1 MSPQWHFYDMLCNW
15 TRRKIKADM
24 YTICRSV
31 ELLISL
37 LAAGVGLKSHHS
49 RAGAETGET
58 GLGVKW
64 EVTVWL
70 AACLWSSKLG
80 GIYFSDLDMFAEYC
94 HQLRPPAR
102 ENFTGWT
109 SRLYRHKCFQIAEWK
124 RLLCVYDQRGKQ
136 WRSLTHWDEGPYF
149 QTFIILRYKLLVWSL
164 KSKFDVDVE
173 YIFWKALYF

>member
-1 MSPQWHFYDMLCNW
+1 MFRHDPLSAMSPQWHFYDMLCNW

-37 LAAGVGLKSHHS
+37 LAAGVGLKSHQS
-49 RAGAETGET
+49 CAGAETEET

-149 QTFIILRYKLLVWSL
+149 QTFIYLLKYLR
-164 KSKFDVDVE
+164 
-173 YIFWKALYF
+173 